1 MGAEL
6 HGVQRTR
13 IGAAVS
19 HTPGPWEIVSRFV
32 GPYVISSG
40 DGEIAHVGG
49 EPNVPVL
56 DNVRLIAAAPDLLA
70 ALKLACE
77 ELDIDCPMYFDES
90 ELAGKIR
97 AAIAK
102 AEGK

>member
-1 MGAEL
+1 MKGSKTL
-6 HGVQRTR
+6 RMMPLRT
-13 IGAAVS
+13 
-19 HTPGPWEIVSRFV
+19 
-32 GPYVISSG
+32 
-40 DGEIAHVGG
+40 AH
-49 EPNVPVL
+49 
-56 DNVRLIAAAPDLLA
+56 AAPDLLE
-70 ALKLACE
+70 ALKLARE